1 MNIQLTIVVIILLGR
16 MLAVISIDT
25 ICLQGI
31 FIPVQ
36 PEGHC
41 LSQSSWV
48 KVDRFILLICYMCHE
63 RDEKAKS
70 CQSCSLSTGGENGAK
85 RGAEEK

>member
-48 KVDRFILLICYMCHE
+48 KVDRFILLMLHV
-63 RDEKAKS
+63 S
-70 CQSCSLSTGGENGAK
+70 
-85 RGAEEK
+85 

>member
-1 MNIQLTIVVIILLGR
+1 MNIQLTIVIIILLGR
-16 MLAVISIDT
+16 MLAVSIDT
-25 ICLQGI
+25 ILCLQGI

-48 KVDRFILLICYMCHE
+48 KVDGFILLMLHV
-63 RDEKAKS
+63 
-70 CQSCSLSTGGENGAK
+70 T
-85 RGAEEK
+85 